1 MLTSKITLNCT
12 FGPTC
17 FSKLNIFC
25 GTSNPNWIWVWFF
38 FADVQLKAVEV
49 ICERGF
55 RYVSMYPTTAQSDMN
70 AIFVAKHSFDWK
82 NWPNIWRC
90 TQEFHVKFVQK
101 SQCHYTVS
109 IGEQIDSSKLF
120 PRQNTILHFLSFW
133 SDLNR
138 RKSWNIIWNSVI
150 KQVNKTVISNRKITP
165 TKEVNQLKIHWTFVH
180 LAEVMD
186 QKKKLSKITKLILGL
201 STAEV
206 EQLMVA
212 HCEMSCSVCTIAFKS
227 LPDALYHYSNAHNIT
242 DGFIRCC
249 SLKIKTI
256 QKLRGH
262 LIWHKI
268 PDIFK

>member
-1 MLTSKITLNCT
+1 
-12 FGPTC
+12 
-17 FSKLNIFC
+17 
-25 GTSNPNWIWVWFF
+25 
-38 FADVQLKAVEV
+38 
-49 ICERGF
+49 
-55 RYVSMYPTTAQSDMN
+55 MN
-70 AIFVAKHSFDWK
+70 ATFVAKHSFDWK
-82 NWPNIWRC
+82 NWPNTWRC
-90 TQEFHVKFVQK
+90 IQEFHVKFVQK
-101 SQCHYTVS
+101 SQCHYTVL
-109 IGEQIDSSKLF
+109 IGEQIDSLKLF
-120 PRQNTILHFLSFW
+120 RRQNTILHFLSFW

-138 RKSWNIIWNSVI
+138 RKNWNIIWNLAI
-150 KQVNKTVISNRKITP
+150 KQVFKSKNHSYQRSD
-165 TKEVNQLKIHWTFVH
+165 NQLKIHCTFVH

-212 HCEMSCSVCTIAFKS
+212 HCEMSCSVCAVAFKS